1 MTHIRALSL
10 PYGEEVMISYS
21 DISHDEA
28 TVSIVSDETIEIT
41 LNGFSY
47 HISVTD
53 FTEFVLDQVSLMR
66 NIGC

>member
-1 MTHIRALSL
+1 MTQIRALSL
-10 PYGEEVMISYS
+10 TFGVEVILSYS
-21 DISHDEA
+21 DLSDDDV

-66 NIGC
+66 SIGC

>member
-1 MTHIRALSL
+1 MTQIRALSL

-66 NIGC
+66 SIGC

>member
-10 PYGEEVMISYS
+10 PYGEEVMIPYS
-21 DISHDEA
+21 ELSDDD
-28 TVSIVSDETIEIT
+28 VPLSIVNDETIEIT